1 MNFVA
6 ATKSVSKAETSVA
19 LNATHSLEID
29 TLGFEFASIDVL
41 FSPFTSATG
50 PTTAATVLRV
60 AQSDTSGSGQT
71 NISGFVGGATND
83 FTIAAGVTAT
93 AGVGY
98 AHRFDIDLRGKRRYL
113 TVYATP
119 ASTCGIITSC
129 RLGEGEAGPMTAS
142 DKGVNTQA
150 VG

>member
-1 MNFVA
+1 MNHVA

-50 PTTAATVLRV
+50 PTTAANVLRV
-60 AQSDTSGSGQT
+60 AQSDVAGSGQA
-71 NISGFVGGATND
+71 NISGFVSGTD
-83 FTIAAGVTAT
+83 FTVAAGSTAT

-119 ASTCGIITSC
+119 ASTCGVITTC
-129 RLGEGEAGPMTAS
+129 RLARGEAGPTSAAA
-142 DKGVNTQA
+142 KGVNTQA

>member
-1 MNFVA
+1 MNHVA
-6 ATKSVSKAETSVA
+6 ASKSVSKAETSVA
-19 LNATHSLEID
+19 ASATHSVEID
-29 TLGFEFASIDVL
+29 TLGFANASIDVL

-50 PTTAATVLRV
+50 PTTAANVLRV

-71 NISGFVGGATND
+71 NVTGFVAGTD
-83 FTIAAGVTAT
+83 FTVGAGVTAT
-93 AGVGY
+93 SSVGY

-129 RLGEGEAGPMTAS
+129 RLSKAEAGPMSAS

>member
-1 MNFVA
+1 MNHVA
-6 ATKSVSKAETSVA
+6 ASKSVSKAETSVA
-19 LNATHSLEID
+19 LSATHSVEID
-29 TLGFEFASIDVL
+29 TLGFAHASIDVL

-60 AQSDTSGSGQT
+60 AQSDVSGSGQVNVT
-71 NISGFVGGATND
+71 GFVAGTD
-83 FTIAAGVTAT
+83 FTVAAGSTAT

-98 AHRFDIDLRGKRRYL
+98 AHRFDVDLRGKKRYL

-119 ASTCGIITSC
+119 ASTCGVITTA
-129 RLGEGEAGPMTAS
+129 RLSKGEAGPVSAT

>member
-1 MNFVA
+1 MNHVA

-19 LNATHSLEID
+19 LTATHSVEID
-29 TLGFEFASIDVL
+29 TLGFNHASIDVL

-50 PTTAATVLRV
+50 PTTAANVLRV
-60 AQSDTSGSGQT
+60 AQSDVSGSGQT
-71 NISGFVGGATND
+71 NISGFVSGTD
-83 FTIAAGVTAT
+83 FTVAAGATAT

-119 ASTCGIITSC
+119 ASTCGVITTC
-129 RLGEGEAGPMTAS
+129 RLSKGEAGPISAS
-142 DKGVNTQA
+142 DKGVNSQA

>member
-1 MNFVA
+1 MNHVA

-29 TLGFEFASIDVL
+29 TLGFEYASIDVL
-41 FSPFTSATG
+41 FSPFTSASG
-50 PTTAATVLRV
+50 PTTAANVLRV
-60 AQSDTSGSGQT
+60 AQSDTSGSGQA
-71 NISGFVGGATND
+71 NISGFVGGTD
-83 FTIAAGVTAT
+83 FTAASGSTAT

-119 ASTCGIITSC
+119 ASTCGVITTC
-129 RLGEGEAGPMTAS
+129 RLGKAEAGPMDATT
-142 DKGVNTQA
+142 KGVNTHA

>member
-1 MNFVA
+1 MNHVA

-19 LNATHSLEID
+19 LTATHSLEID

-41 FSPFTSATG
+41 FSPFTSASG
-50 PTTAATVLRV
+50 PTTAANVLRV
-60 AQSDTSGSGQT
+60 AQSDTAGSGQT
-71 NISGFVGGATND
+71 NISGFVNVTD
-83 FTIAAGVTAT
+83 FTVAAGVTAT

-119 ASTCGIITSC
+119 ASTCGVITTC
-129 RLGEGEAGPMTAS
+129 RLGKGEAGPTSATT
-142 DKGVNTQA
+142 KGVNTQA

>member
-1 MNFVA
+1 MNHVA

-19 LNATHSLEID
+19 LTATHSVEID
-29 TLGFEFASIDVL
+29 TLGFEYASIDVL

-60 AQSDTSGSGQT
+60 AQSDASGSGQT
-71 NISGFVGGATND
+71 NISGFVGGTD
-83 FTIAAGVTAT
+83 FTVAAGVTAT

-113 TVYATP
+113 TVSATP
-119 ASTCGIITSC
+119 ASTCGVVTTC
-129 RLGEGEAGPMTAS
+129 RLGKGEAGPTDATG
-142 DKGVNTQA
+142 KGVSTQA

>member
-1 MNFVA
+1 MNFA
-6 ATKSVSKAETSVA
+6 ALTKSVSKAETSVA
-19 LNATHSLEID
+19 LTATHSLEID

-50 PTTAATVLRV
+50 PTTAANVLRV
-60 AQSDTSGSGQT
+60 AQSDTSGSGQV
-71 NISGFVGGATND
+71 NITGLVAGTD
-83 FTIAAGVTAT
+83 FTAAAGSTAT

-119 ASTCGIITSC
+119 ASTCGVITSC
-129 RLGEGEAGPMTAS
+129 RLGKGEAGPQDATT
-142 DKGVNTQA
+142 KGVNTQA
-150 VG
+150 VA

>member
-1 MNFVA
+1 MNHVA
-6 ATKSVSKAETSVA
+6 ASKSVSKAEASVTLA
-19 LNATHSLEID
+19 ATHSVEID
-29 TLGFEFASIDVL
+29 TLGYNHASIDVL
-41 FSPFTSATG
+41 FSPFTSASG

-71 NISGFVGGATND
+71 NISGMVGGTD
-83 FTIAAGVTAT
+83 FTVAAGVTAT

-98 AHRFDIDLRGKRRYL
+98 AHRYDIDLKGKKRYL

-119 ASTCGIITSC
+119 ASTCGVVTTC
-129 RLGEGEAGPMTAS
+129 RLSKGEAGPVSAS

>member
-1 MNFVA
+1 MNHVA
-6 ATKSVSKAETSVA
+6 ASKSVSKAETSVA
-19 LNATHSLEID
+19 LNATHSVEID
-29 TLGFEFASIDVL
+29 TLGFNHASIDVL

-60 AQSDTSGSGQT
+60 AQSDVAGSGQV
-71 NISGFVGGATND
+71 NVSGFVGGTD
-83 FTIAAGVTAT
+83 FTVAAGVTAT

-98 AHRFDIDLRGKRRYL
+98 AHRFDIDLKGKKRYL

-119 ASTCGIITSC
+119 ASTCGVITTA
-129 RLGEGEAGPMTAS
+129 RLSKGEAGPVDATG
-142 DKGVNTQA
+142 KGVNTQA

>member
-1 MNFVA
+1 MNHVA

-19 LNATHSLEID
+19 LTATHSVEID

-41 FSPFTSATG
+41 FSPFTSASG
-50 PTTAATVLRV
+50 PTTAANVLRV
-60 AQSDTSGSGQT
+60 AQSDTSGSGQA
-71 NISGFVGGATND
+71 NISGFVAGTD
-83 FTIAAGVTAT
+83 FTVAAGVTAT

-98 AHRFDIDLRGKRRYL
+98 AHRFDIDLRGRRRYL

-119 ASTCGIITSC
+119 ASTCGVITTC
-129 RLGEGEAGPMTAS
+129 RLGKGEAGPVDATG
-142 DKGVNTQA
+142 KNVNTQA

>member
-1 MNFVA
+1 MNHVA
-6 ATKSVSKAETSVA
+6 ASKSVSKAEVSVA

-29 TLGFEFASIDVL
+29 TLGFANASIDVL

-50 PTTAATVLRV
+50 PTTAANVLRV

-83 FTIAAGVTAT
+83 FAITAGVTAT
-93 AGVGY
+93 ASVGY
-98 AHRFDIDLRGKRRYL
+98 AHRFDVDLRGKRRYL

-119 ASTCGIITSC
+119 ASTCGVITSC
-129 RLGEGEAGPMTAS
+129 RLSKAEAGPMSAS
-142 DKGVNTQA
+142 EKGVNTQA

>member
-1 MNFVA
+1 MNHVA

-19 LNATHSLEID
+19 LTATHSLEID
-29 TLGFEFASIDVL
+29 TLGFEYASIDVL
-41 FSPFTSATG
+41 FSPFTSASG
-50 PTTAATVLRV
+50 PTTAANVLRV
-60 AQSDTSGSGQT
+60 AQSDTSGSGQA
-71 NISGFVGGATND
+71 NISGFVGGTD
-83 FTIAAGVTAT
+83 FTAAAGSTAT

-119 ASTCGIITSC
+119 ASTCGVITTC
-129 RLGEGEAGPMTAS
+129 RLGKAEAGPMDATT
-142 DKGVNTQA
+142 KGVNTQA